1 MRFLGSGLAFLAVS
15 GAFTAPALAAPRS
28 VISMT
33 THKREHV
40 GQCFNTQVRQV
51 TFRLFDEAVRRP
63 VFGSG
68 SKILFADGHENVEY
82 DQVAVMDA
90 SRPGDPARLCVRS
103 LPTGCPAGD
112 SRGITYFV
120 EDIRTGKRWES
131 SDSPHP
137 CDGA

>member
-1 MRFLGSGLAFLAVS
+1 MRLLGLGLAFLAL
-15 GAFTAPALAAPRS
+15 AAPALAAPRS
-28 VISMT
+28 VISMK

-40 GQCFNTQVRQV
+40 GQCFATRVQQV
-51 TFRLFDEAVRRP
+51 TFRLFSETAQRP
-63 VFGSG
+63 LAGTG
-68 SKILFADGHENVEY
+68 SKVLFADGHETVSYN
-82 DQVAVMDA
+82 QVPAMDA

-120 EDIRTGKRWES
+120 KNIRTGQRWES
-131 SDSPHP
+131 LDSPHP